1 MPNLGTVLK
10 SVLSKPDTERFAALP
25 RPIDPVDYER
35 PELDGS
41 GVPVSEIPLNGTKAD
56 ASPAKW
62 APRTLAAS
70 REPLADSFVDMRG
83 VWEVYE
89 GRMKGT
95 VQRIEQAGNRVTIT
109 VGGLVHDMFCDGTLE
124 NGVDD
129 VGGFGGDRIRVAAS
143 MEDGVHKLR
152 PGGKKLVMVTRKLT
166 DDGEILLWRYGPT
179 MNKARRLT
187 EVPMGHPA
195 TSAALA
201 AAATEAQA

>member
-1 MPNLGTVLK
+1 MPKLATVLK
-10 SVLSKPDTERFAALP
+10 TFFSKPDTDRFAALP
-25 RPIDPVDYER
+25 RPIDPADYER
-35 PELDGS
+35 PALDGS

-62 APRTLAAS
+62 APRTLGAS
-70 REPLADSFVDMRG
+70 RDPLADSFFDMRG
-83 VWEVYE
+83 VWEVYA

-109 VGGLVHDMFCDGTLE
+109 VGGLVHDMFCDGTLA

-143 MEDGVHKLR
+143 MENGVHKLR
-152 PGGKKLVMVTRKLT
+152 PGGKKLVMVTRKLSE
-166 DDGEILLWRYGPT
+166 DGETLLWRYGPT

-187 EVPMGHPA
+187 EVPLDHPA
-195 TSAALA
+195 TRAAFEA
-201 AAATEAQA
+201 VANEAQA